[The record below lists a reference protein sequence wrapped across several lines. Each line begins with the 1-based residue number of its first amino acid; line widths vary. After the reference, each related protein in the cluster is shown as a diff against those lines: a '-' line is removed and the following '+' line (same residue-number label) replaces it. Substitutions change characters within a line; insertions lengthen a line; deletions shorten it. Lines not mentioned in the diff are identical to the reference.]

1 MRCRDELDEYCAVN
15 VLVATD
21 SKANDSTQDGESNE
35 IRRTS
40 AYQARNGS

>member
-40 AYQARNGS
+40 AYQACNGG